1 MAATEEVQTEQLVGR
16 NDVVPP
22 SWQGLCVFIVPERWA
37 VPLSEP
43 VAGIARGLE
52 VLEILRLDAAGR
64 TAVARRLGPGRRF
77 PAAAGAPHTL
87 VVACDVPPVP
97 DDGDAARRV
106 ARRIESV
113 ARHTTRRLWRD
124 RPPVDDVVRHTIG
137 PEAAL
142 DMLNVLNDPALRDR
156 VLERVETLGDVC
168 TIPFPVIRM
177 LGAESPGYRAR
188 VALVEHPEH
197 GRSVCKIFRPGAM
210 AFFRRE
216 LAART
221 MLADQPL
228 VPRLLAHG
236 PNWLLTPEYTDDGTH
251 RVRHLPGLGGGMDQ
265 LRPSAARALAQFA
278 RTLHDRGL
286 FMLDLSPQNLIS
298 DPAAGMKV
306 LDLEFVMRYAD
317 FATPAPSARGAW
329 SYRGLPAELAA
340 DIDLPRLALTR
351 GVGNSVFHPAV
362 AGLPIERLLTP
373 ARRGDGP
380 RRVATQLGWYLA
392 VATAGRLLAL
402 LRRGR

>member
-1 MAATEEVQTEQLVGR
+1 M
-16 NDVVPP
+16 
-22 SWQGLCVFIVPERWA
+22 GLCVFVVPERWA

-52 VLEILRLDAAGR
+52 VLEIVRLDAPGR

-97 DDGDAARRV
+97 GDGDAARRV
-106 ARRIESV
+106 ARRIDAV
-113 ARHTTRRLWRD
+113 AWHTTRRLWRD
-124 RPPVDDVVRHTIG
+124 RPPVDDVVRYTVG

-142 DMLNVLNDPALRDR
+142 DMLNVLNDAALRDR

-177 LGAESPGYRAR
+177 LGADSPGFRAR
-188 VALVEHPEH
+188 VALVDHPQY

-210 AFFRRE
+210 EFYRRE
-216 LAART
+216 LSART
-221 MLADQPL
+221 LLADQPL
-228 VPRLLAHG
+228 VPHLLDHG
-236 PNWLLTPEYTDDGTH
+236 PNWLLTTEYTDDGAH
-251 RVRHLPGLGGGMDQ
+251 RVRPLPGFGGIDQ
-265 LRPSAARALAQFA
+265 LRPWATRALAEFA
-278 RTLHDRGL
+278 RTLHNRGL
-286 FMLDLSPQNLIS
+286 FMLDLSPQNLVS
-298 DPAAGMKV
+298 DPTAGLKV
-306 LDLEFVMRYAD
+306 LDLEFVMPYTN
-317 FATPAPSARGAW
+317 FEVTPPPAQSAW
-329 SYRGLPAELAA
+329 TYRSLPAELAA
-340 DIDLPRLALTR
+340 NIDLPRLALTR

-362 AGLPIERLLTP
+362 AGLPIERLLGP

-380 RRVATQLGWYLA
+380 RRVATQLGWYAALA
-392 VATAGRLLAL
+392 TGGRLHTA

>member
-1 MAATEEVQTEQLVGR
+1 
-16 NDVVPP
+16 
-22 SWQGLCVFIVPERWA
+22 
-37 VPLSEP
+37 

-52 VLEILRLDAAGR
+52 VLEVLRLDAAGR

-124 RPPVDDVVRHTIG
+124 RPPVDDVVRHTLG

-168 TIPFPVIRM
+168 AIPFPVIRM

-210 AFFRRE
+210 AFYRRE

-251 RVRHLPGLGGGMDQ
+251 RVRHLPGLAGGMDQ

-286 FMLDLSPQNLIS
+286 FMLDLSPQNLMS

-317 FATPAPSARGAW
+317 FPTPAPSAREAW
-329 SYRGLPAELAA
+329 TYRGLPAELAA
-340 DIDLPRLALTR
+340 DIDLPRLVLTR

-362 AGLPIERLLTP
+362 AGLPIERLLAP

-380 RRVATQLGWYLA
+380 RRVAAQLGWYLA
-392 VATAGRLLAL
+392 VATAGRLHAL